1 MEQRRQQVLPGLP
14 RAATA
19 VVAAFV
25 LSLATGLSVGVSR
38 AQTATTP
45 ASAATV
51 WPTKPVR
58 IVAPFPPGGSVD
70 QVSRILANYLPPLLG
85 QQVLVDNRGGAS
97 GAIGTAQV
105 AKSAADGYTWVVV
118 FDTHGVNP
126 ALIPNLGYD
135 ARNDLAPLMLVAS
148 LGLC

>member
-1 MEQRRQQVLPGLP
+1 MMLQRRQQVLP
-14 RAATA
+14 RMAAA
-19 VVAAFV
+19 WL
-25 LSLATGLSVGVSR
+25 LSLGVAFSLGFGVR
-38 AQTATTP
+38 VSQAQTSTNAASTVTT
-45 ASAATV
+45 

-126 ALIPNLGYD
+126 ALIPNLG
-135 ARNDLAPLMLVAS
+135 
-148 LGLC
+148 